1 MGSRKK
7 RRENFQLPCF
17 NTRQQ
22 AKLLNLLLLLI
33 VLLLSCFTIFYI
45 AANPSAV
52 EAKFAQNNTAVEEEA
67 GAVVVPVIRNGNI
80 FLASVLQ

>member
-7 RRENFQLPCF
+7 RQENFQLPCF

-45 AANPSAV
+45 AVNPSAV
-52 EAKFAQNNTAVEEEA
+52 EAKFAQNNTVVEEEA